1 MPYAGLVAGCCFVGY
16 LVAGFTAANVWLTLG
31 SALLLLLGV
40 IVVLH
45 RRCMAKEAR
54 TIGKRETA

>member
-1 MPYAGLVAGCCFVGY
+1 MGY

-31 SALLLLLGV
+31 SALLLLVGV

-54 TIGKRETA
+54 TIGKRETV